1 LRAGGITIADRAR
14 SGGAPSRE
22 GCSIRT
28 EDQGPE
34 GEEMTARTSRPW
46 TEADEERL
54 RSMVLAGA
62 SPGTIAQV
70 LDRTIDSVRVRANRL
85 RIPLK
90 TVIVKRS

>member
-1 LRAGGITIADRAR
+1 
-14 SGGAPSRE
+14 
-22 GCSIRT
+22 
-28 EDQGPE
+28 
-34 GEEMTARTSRPW
+34 MTARTSRPW

-90 TVIVKRS
+90 KVIVKRS